1 METQTEVLRTFE
13 TDEEVAL
20 ELGLPAGRIEVEA
33 VEGTTTT
40 VELSPLDGKS
50 STVRAIEDATIE
62 VRTKKGSPRLHVAIN
77 GRRLGSS
84 GSVLMRVRCPEGR
97 DLDASAA
104 SGDVVTHG
112 RLGSVEI
119 QTASGE
125 IALDTVDRDLKVK
138 SASGDME
145 ARAVAGRVS
154 VDTASG
160 DISIGSAGGGGR
172 FRSASGDLRIG
183 EASGSFSINSASGDQ
198 VVESMREGD
207 LTIRSASGDVEL
219 GVARGSTVTVDARS
233 MSGQMVSEI
242 DLSGTPDESHA

>member
-20 ELGLPAGRIEVEA
+20 ELGLPSGRIEVEA

-40 VELSPLDGKS
+40 TVELSPLDGKS
-50 STVRAIEDATIE
+50 ATVRAIEDATIE

-84 GSVLMRVRCPEGR
+84 GSVLMRVCCPEGR

-112 RLGSVEI
+112 RLGSVEV

-125 IALDTVDRDLKVK
+125 IALDTVDGDLKVK
-138 SASGDME
+138 SASGDIE
-145 ARAVAGRVS
+145 ARAVAG
-154 VDTASG
+154 
-160 DISIGSAGGGGR
+160 
-172 FRSASGDLRIG
+172 
-183 EASGSFSINSASGDQ
+183 
-198 VVESMREGD
+198 
-207 LTIRSASGDVEL
+207 
-219 GVARGSTVTVDARS
+219 
-233 MSGQMVSEI
+233 
-242 DLSGTPDESHA
+242 